1 MAASHLP
8 KRKYSLSTIY
18 FSKRRGTRIAAR
30 DSFKSD
36 YSETP
41 RRMSGELISMQDF
54 FSANKVSLAVMQK
67 ELFEMAQS
75 QKGASVGTVAS
86 NAVVLKS
93 DAVGPL
99 AIVTEKFKNKMSRK
113 K

>member
-1 MAASHLP
+1 MAATHLP
-8 KRKYSLSTIY
+8 KRKSSLSTIY
-18 FSKRRGTRIAAR
+18 FSKRRGTRVVAR

-67 ELFEMAQS
+67 ELYEMAQL
-75 QKGASVGTVAS
+75 QKGASLSTTAS
-86 NAVVLKS
+86 NINVLKS

-99 AIVTEKFKNKMSRK
+99 AIVSEKFKNKISRK